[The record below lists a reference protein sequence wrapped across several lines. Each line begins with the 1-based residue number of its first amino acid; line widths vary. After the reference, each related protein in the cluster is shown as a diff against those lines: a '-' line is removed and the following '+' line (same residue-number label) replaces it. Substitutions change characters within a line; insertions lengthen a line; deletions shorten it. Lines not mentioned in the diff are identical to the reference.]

1 MNNSLLQIWKEAK
14 SPAEYAFAAWISLL
28 FGIALI
34 GFGKV
39 LFELITNPEQFRYIT
54 FGLIDYI

>member
-1 MNNSLLQIWKEAK
+1 MNNSLLQIWKEAE
-14 SPAEYAFAAWISLL
+14 SPAEYAIATWISLL
-28 FGIALI
+28 FGIASI